1 MTREWLETIRALAHK
16 STLGELLMIAP
27 PGSAESDNMRQRLD
41 LLADFAQHV
50 VESVDDDELRAARES
65 RDECVAYQDR
75 AVRTRLCTAPRQPDC
90 ADRHM
95 VTRMATDSPSLV
107 DNTKQSAGSA
117 RKKGGGMRYWQHG
130 ETGRLC
136 AMVASPSPRY
146 YEITGDQY
154 EAAITGSRSE
164 PQVPDRR
171 TGPLDRRWTKNREML
186 RQAAG
191 LRSLLVPA
199 RPMRR
204 STDKRQDQA
213 PQPPSDRCT

>member
-1 MTREWLETIRALAHK
+1 MTREWLETIRELAHK

-27 PGSAESDNMRQRLD
+27 PGKAESDNMRRRLD

-136 AMVASPSPRY
+136 AMETSPSPRY
-146 YEITGDQY
+146 HEITGDQY
-154 EAAITGSRSE
+154 EAETTGSRSD

-171 TGPLDRRWTKNREML
+171 TGPPDRRLNGH
-186 RQAAG
+186 G
-191 LRSLLVPA
+191 LLWFGFEAERSSAPG
-199 RPMRR
+199 RR
-204 STDKRQDQA
+204 SSDKYHRQE
-213 PQPPSDRCT
+213 PELPLDRCT

>member
-1 MTREWLETIRALAHK
+1 
-16 STLGELLMIAP
+16 
-27 PGSAESDNMRQRLD
+27 MRRRLD

>member
-16 STLGELLMIAP
+16 STLGELLTIAP
-27 PGSAESDNMRQRLD
+27 PGSAESDNMRRRLD

-50 VESVDDDELRAARES
+50 VESVDDDELRAAKVSRE
-65 RDECVAYQDR
+65 AF
-75 AVRTRLCTAPRQPDC
+75 
-90 ADRHM
+90 
-95 VTRMATDSPSLV
+95 AT
-107 DNTKQSAGSA
+107 
-117 RKKGGGMRYWQHG
+117 GGGPHDEGRILRYLLARAHDGPKHRIYGDDGELQCSACWIDFVRDSAQDIQRKLEESGMRELQRAIAAG
-130 ETGRLC
+130 EWPPKP
-136 AMVASPSPRY
+136 A
-146 YEITGDQY
+146 
-154 EAAITGSRSE
+154 TGSHSE
-164 PQVPDRR
+164 PPVPDRR